1 VDLPQTVRGGRN
13 HPECAALL
21 VDAASRTDT
30 YPAIQVRDTGNI
42 AQHEASVSRLDAEQ
56 IFYMRQ
62 RGLAEAAARS
72 LSVNGFIS
80 DLVQRFPL
88 QYSLE
93 IKKLIELEMS
103 GSVG

>member
-1 VDLPQTVRGGRN
+1 
-13 HPECAALL
+13 
-21 VDAASRTDT
+21 
-30 YPAIQVRDTGNI
+30 
-42 AQHEASVSRLDAEQ
+42 
-56 IFYMRQ
+56 MRQ
-62 RGLAEAAARS
+62 RGLTEGASRR

-88 QYSLE
+88 EYSRE